1 MDNCPKCKSTKFR
14 KDGIVKSRQ
23 RYFCKDCK
31 HRFTVE
37 QIGKSNELKRNAL
50 ILYLEGLGFRSIG
63 RYLNVSHVA
72 VFNWIK
78 TFGEKLDE
86 FRNSSDIDVV
96 ELDEMHTYIGSK
108 KTTVGYG
115 LLLIDMD
122 TGLSIVK
129 LAQEGQKLEKNFG
142 TKLKISPK
150 E

>member
-1 MDNCPKCKSTKFR
+1 MDSCPKCKSKNFR

-37 QIGKSNELKRNAL
+37 QVGKPNKIKRDAL

-63 RYLNVSHVA
+63 RFLNVSHVA

-78 TFGEKLDE
+78 SFGERLDE
-86 FRNSSDIDVV
+86 FRNPEDIEVV

-108 KTTVGYG
+108 KTTVGSG
-115 LLLIDMD
+115 LLLIEMGIDS
-122 TGLSIVK
+122 SIAK
-129 LAQEGQKLEKNFG
+129 LARVEQKQG
-142 TKLKISPK
+142 
-150 E
+150 